1 VAEKESMVITFE
13 IESRL
18 DQVRLIRA
26 GLNGVLEHLRVTEPD
41 IMSMELAV
49 TEVVNNC
56 VEHGYAGGQQDTVKV
71 KVEVRGEL
79 VRVDVIDSAPAFPP
93 EARHRLEKALADP
106 NDLDAADNEWP
117 VRGRGLWIVKQIVD
131 SIALKFEDHKNVMTV
146 LKNVVIREAD
156 E

>member
-1 VAEKESMVITFE
+1 MVITFE

-41 IMSMELAV
+41 IMSLELAV

-56 VEHGYAGGQQDTVKV
+56 VEHAYSGTETERVKV
-71 KVEVRGEL
+71 KVEVRGKL
-79 VRVDVIDSAPAFPP
+79 VRVDVIDNAPAFPA
-93 EARHRLEKALADP
+93 EERHRLQEALADP
-106 NDLDAADNEWP
+106 NDFNEKDQAWP

-131 SIALKFEDHKNVMTV
+131 SIALKFENRQNTMTL
-146 LKNVVIREAD
+146 LKNVVIHED
-156 E
+156 D